1 MPVRTFGDT
10 DVGCQRTE
18 NEDSI
23 LIDDELSLFIVADGM
38 GGHKAGEVASAMAV
52 QIILREIEQRL
63 PTIRNHLQSGTV
75 EARNKARNEVA
86 QTIAIASKEVHSR
99 AKSDDN
105 LAGMGTTV
113 ALLLV
118 VGEEAIVAHAGD
130 SRVYL
135 LREGQCNQLTED
147 HTMLQEHL
155 RHGLIT
161 PEEAKVAKYG
171 NVISRAVGTHPTVKA
186 DTLNVEL
193 EPGDEFV
200 ICSDGL
206 HGYLDD
212 GDLKT
217 LIGDAASSEAVRRL
231 IEFAKDKGGKDN
243 ISVIDVRVVEPPPP
257 AETSAAP
264 SAPAVA
270 EPAAPAATTTAS
282 DKIKAIQSIP
292 LFRQLDYKEV
302 VTILTII
309 SVRAYGPGDDVITE
323 GEVGDE
329 LFVVL
334 TGSVDVKK
342 GGRTLATLK
351 KAKHFGE
358 MALLDNEPRSATV
371 MAAEHSKLMVIQRED
386 FHSLIKR
393 EPSIGVK
400 LLTSFCL
407 SLSERLRDT
416 SARAA
421 AKPPGSS

>member
-10 DVGCQRTE
+10 DVGLQRTE

-23 LIDDELSLFIVADGM
+23 LIDEELSLFVVADGM

-52 QIILREIEQRL
+52 QTIRREIEGRL
-63 PTIRNHLQSGTV
+63 EKIRGSLEKGTV
-75 EARNKARNEVA
+75 EARNAARSEVA
-86 QTIAIASKEVHSR
+86 QVIALSSKEVYSR
-99 AKSDDN
+99 AKADDS

-113 ALLLV
+113 ALVLV

-135 LREGQCNQLTED
+135 LRGGQCNQLTED

-155 RHGLIT
+155 KHGLIT
-161 PEEAKVAKYG
+161 PEEAKAAKYG
-171 NVISRAVGTHPTVKA
+171 NVISRAVGIHPSVKA

-193 EPGDEFV
+193 EPGDHFV

-217 LIGDAASSEAVRRL
+217 LIGDADMSEAVRRL

-243 ISVIDVRVVEPPPP
+243 ISVIDIRVTAPAPPPVT
-257 AETSAAP
+257 ATATAS

-270 EPAAPAATTTAS
+270 PSAPPAATAS

-302 VTILTII
+302 MTILTII
-309 SVRAYGPGDDVITE
+309 SVRAYAPGDDVITE

-334 TGSVDVKK
+334 TGCVDIKK
-342 GGRTLATLK
+342 GGRTLATLGK
-351 KAKHFGE
+351 MKHFGE

-371 MAAEHSKLMVIQRED
+371 MAAESSKLMVITRED

-400 LLTSFCL
+400 LLTTFCL
-407 SLSERLRDT
+407 SLSERLRAT
-416 SARAA
+416 SAQVS
-421 AKPPGSS
+421 AKPSGSS